1 MHTRK
6 NTYRG
11 SDKGVSKSL
20 DGDYGDR
27 ARQLGDAPLILHD
40 AAVCTLFG
48 GGSCQQVRQGLFVP
62 THHRPLA
69 SHGDGTAPQTRLPG
83 QECDPL
89 LVAQFLTGQ
98 TQLPKAAA
106 SGGNQIP
113 HASRQEL
120 SQLANLILRR
130 HVRVV
135 TALRYFCSQFA
146 EQLPGFAA

>member
-1 MHTRK
+1 TRGFQK
-6 NTYRG
+6 AWMVTTVTVLDSSGTRRL
-11 SDKGVSKSL
+11 SFTTQPSARSL
-20 DGDYGDR
+20 
-27 ARQLGDAPLILHD
+27 
-40 AAVCTLFG
+40 G

-135 TALRYFCSQFA
+135 TAL
-146 EQLPGFAA
+146 